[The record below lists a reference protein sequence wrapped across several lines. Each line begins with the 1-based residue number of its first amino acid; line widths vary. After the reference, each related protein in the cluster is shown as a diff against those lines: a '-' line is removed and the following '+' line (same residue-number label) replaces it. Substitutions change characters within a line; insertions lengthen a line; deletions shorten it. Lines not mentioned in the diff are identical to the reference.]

1 MKKMRL
7 YGCMVF
13 LFMPFYF
20 TVAQDLTALPGWQIR
35 PYNTFLRT
43 GKSTTLGVKFC
54 QPTDMGK
61 DDLTPLVSV
70 CDDNDLNP
78 LIDQSTVTDWSVN
91 GVPGGNAQWGTI
103 KAADYGEAQYTAP
116 SKKPATETVQVS
128 AVVHPANTTEKILIV
143 ASITILENEKV
154 YFGTVNV
161 HGSFEGLHC
170 LAVGTLGLKEA
181 EPNSEIF
188 HSVAGSLQVQLTTSD
203 CGTQSGTVA
212 LSADMMLWKLEMN
225 KSMLGPGIYGD
236 TYTLTFM
243 PEPFEVH
250 CDGIV
255 LPVVITNWFM
265 PCTESTVNSDPELT
279 TLWGNG
285 TCGDMVMSWR
295 LVRQ

>member
-1 MKKMRL
+1 MRL
-7 YGCMVF
+7 YCCMAF
-13 LFMPFYF
+13 LFMPLYF
-20 TVAQDLTALPGWQIR
+20 TVAQDLTALQGWQIR
-35 PYNTFLRT
+35 PYHTVLRT
-43 GKSTTLGVKFC
+43 GKTTTLGVKFC
-54 QPTDMGK
+54 QLTAMGE
-61 DDLTPLVSV
+61 DDLTPLVFV
-70 CDDNDLNP
+70 CDDDELNP
-78 LIDQSTVTDWSVN
+78 LITESTVTEWSVN

-103 KAADYGEAQYTAP
+103 KAAGIGEAQYTAP
-116 SKKPATETVQVS
+116 SQKPASETVQIS
-128 AVVHPANTTEKILIV
+128 ARVAPSKAGEKILVV
-143 ASITILENEKV
+143 ASVTILANEKV

-170 LAVGTLGLKEA
+170 LAIGTLVLKEA

-188 HSVAGSLQVQLTTSD
+188 HSVAGSLQVQLATND

-212 LSADMMLWKLEMN
+212 LSTDMMLWKLEMN

-236 TYTLTFM
+236 TYTLAFM

-255 LPVVITNWFM
+255 LPIVITNWFM

-285 TCGDMVMSWR
+285 SCGDMSVTWQ
-295 LVRQ
+295 LKLQ